1 MWRWLCLVAQR
12 PSGPRDPPPPRAPR
26 RHKATS
32 PSCVGLANPVQF
44 AFAVHMFGRLRWR
57 AGGAGV
63 ARKDEVS
70 VAATASTRQGTHTQA
85 WIRFVLHAHAVRL
98 KMHHETHL
106 THQPPSYCWPPTFT
120 EIKTPPG
127 PPPARDAQQL
137 LCRRASWKS
146 SARARACTS
155 EAKVSPCWGAMR
167 RLERCSLQER
177 EARSQLVPPAWLPMH
192 MGCVQ

>member
-1 MWRWLCLVAQR
+1 MPAAAGEGGDKTIKPLRVLAQHGGKDFSAR
-12 PSGPRDPPPPRAPR
+12 ATQAPSSLFGALPQHASPNGP
-26 RHKATS
+26 
-32 PSCVGLANPVQF
+32 C
-44 AFAVHMFGRLRWR
+44 
-57 AGGAGV
+57 
-63 ARKDEVS
+63 
-70 VAATASTRQGTHTQA
+70 TRQGTHTQA